1 MDFKRKRLRNQNK
14 MVRRTWLSPDGYRI
28 VWRKDVYGVRVP
40 ARFQATVR
48 VLIPYSDGQLRQM
61 WDFVNHRRRLI
72 KTLKA
77 AIEECERH
85 YRLWTDVTEAAG
97 VRALKELFGG
107 KVPLGLPL
115 WARKKMDRRLYAI
128 LTDNRPGKC
137 YTDDEED
144 GSRTESLSP
153 SSNAPDPGG
162 PFSCLPAE
170 AAADDI
176 PLASPAEGKDKSTI
190 RQTRRVRS
198 RATGMSDA
206 LAAPRAKEAGKAG
219 EKPAVGRTKRVSKR
233 TAKRKLNTT
242 GLSDSAKPRSRGPRK
257 AKPLPSAS

>member
-1 MDFKRKRLRNQNK
+1 MEFKRKKLRGQNK
-14 MVRRTWLSPDGYRI
+14 MGRRTWLSADGYRI
-28 VWRKDVYGVRVP
+28 VWRKEIYGVRVP

-85 YRLWTDVTEAAG
+85 YRLWTDVTEAPG

-107 KVPLGLPL
+107 KLPLGLPL

-128 LTDNRPGKC
+128 LTDNRPGKY
-137 YTDDEED
+137 YTDDAED
-144 GSRTESLSP
+144 ESCTKSLSP
-153 SSNAPDPGG
+153 SSNAPGPGG
-162 PFSCLPAE
+162 PFSCLPTE
-170 AAADDI
+170 PAADGI
-176 PLASPAEGKDKSTI
+176 TPAAPAEGRDKLTI
-190 RQTRRVRS
+190 RQTRRARS

-206 LAAPRAKEAGKAG
+206 LAAPSAREAEKARK
-219 EKPAVGRTKRVSKR
+219 KPAAGRTRRVSKR
-233 TAKRKLNTT
+233 TAKRKVNTT
-242 GLSDSAKPRSRGPRK
+242 GSSASAKPRSRGSRK
-257 AKPLPSAS
+257 TKSMPCGS